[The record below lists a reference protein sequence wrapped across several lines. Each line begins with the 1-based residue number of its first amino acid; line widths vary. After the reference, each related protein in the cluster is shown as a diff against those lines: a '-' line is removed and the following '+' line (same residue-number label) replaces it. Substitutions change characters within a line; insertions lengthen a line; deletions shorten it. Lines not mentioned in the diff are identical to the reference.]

1 MKRLSQ
7 YILVFS
13 ILFVAL
19 LIAPAFL
26 GGPFPL
32 YPLMSWGDA
41 LDILTPL
48 ILMPLYWMLFWY
60 ASNGNLKLRECLVFV
75 LFAAMWA
82 EGQGMHLSAN
92 SIGHLLDKA
101 ALNSTYQL
109 TNFYDE
115 QLSHY
120 LWHIGIFAL
129 AAILIFVEWRQ
140 TENKNMIVPYLV
152 TPAGIIHGLTLFMII
167 VEAGT
172 VLLGIFTALLVV
184 IIFSIWGK
192 RRLREEPLIYFF
204 FISFIVTLVFSI
216 GWAIYWGGF
225 PEFSDLGII

>member
-7 YILVFS
+7 YILIFS
-13 ILFVAL
+13 VLFAVL

-26 GGPFPL
+26 GEPFPL
-32 YPLMSWGDA
+32 YPLMSWGDV

-48 ILMPLYWMLFWY
+48 VLLPLYWMLFWY
-60 ASNGNLKLRECLVFV
+60 ASNGSLKLRECLFFV

-92 SIGHLLDKA
+92 SIGHLLDETP
-101 ALNSTYQL
+101 LNSPYQL
-109 TNFYDE
+109 TGFYDE
-115 QLSHY
+115 KLSHY

-140 TENKNMIVPYLV
+140 TENKNMIVPYQV
-152 TPAGIIHGLTLFMII
+152 IPAGIIHGLTLFLII

-184 IIFSIWGK
+184 IIFLIWGK
-192 RRLREEPLIYFF
+192 RRLREEPLIFFF
-204 FISFIVTLVFSI
+204 FISFIVTLIFCI

-225 PEFSDLGII
+225 PEFSDIGII